1 MIKSDNWLL
10 EYGMGIF
17 EPFNREQVNPASYD
31 LRLDNRYIDLHIGK
45 SIVGDQIILQPPK
58 YNIFTFTSSP
68 DDLNPY
74 TPGSAILASTWEYV
88 KIPDDL
94 CGAVFLKSSM
104 ARLGLDH
111 ALAGWVDP
119 GFEGN
124 LTLELHAH
132 RPITLTAGQ
141 RVIQIVLY
149 ELDQISAHPYSGRY
163 KGQTGPTMAK

>member
-10 EYGMGIF
+10 DYGMAVF
-17 EPFNREQVNPASYD
+17 NPFNISQVNPASYD
-31 LRLDNRYIDLHIGK
+31 LKIDNRFVDLHTGK
-45 SIVGDQIILQPPK
+45 E
-58 YNIFTFTSSP
+58 FTS
-68 DDLNPY
+68 DEITLTRD
-74 TPGSAILASTWEYV
+74 TAILASTWEYI
-88 KIPDDL
+88 KMPDDVA
-94 CGAVFLKSSM
+94 GAVFLKSSM

-132 RPITLTAGQ
+132 REVTLHAGQ

-149 ELDQISAHPYSGRY
+149 DLDQISMKPYAGRY
-163 KGQTGPTMAK
+163 KGQTGPTKARP